1 MIRITLGLCCFVAA
15 GSQGI
20 STGWLVT
27 LGVVGTFLI
36 LSGNKAI
43 AQMERKK

>member
-1 MIRITLGLCCFVAA
+1 MIRITLGLCCFVGA

-27 LGVVGTFLI
+27 LGAVGALLM

-43 AQMERKK
+43 SQMERKK